1 MSVESVVYESV
12 GAAPENAKSEFAN
25 GPHHIG
31 IIMDG
36 NGRWARSR
44 GLPRLAGHQAGV
56 DNIKR
61 ILENCTEYGV
71 KILSLYAFS
80 TENWNR
86 PPDEVTGLMRLLGLT
101 IERQLRDLHRNGV
114 RILHSGRMDG
124 INPHLQKQIRHALE
138 VTKEN
143 TRITVNL
150 AFNYGGRAEIVDAMR
165 RIMNDGIPAE
175 QVTEELISQYLYTS
189 ELPDPDLIIRTA
201 GEWRL
206 SNFLIWQAAY
216 AEYYATPTYWPDF
229 DESELRKA
237 LLDYSKRQRKFGRV
251 LQA

>member
-1 MSVESVVYESV
+1 MSVESVTSESM
-12 GAAPENAKSEFAN
+12 GSTPELAPELAN
-25 GPHHIG
+25 VPYHIG

-44 GLPRLAGHQAGV
+44 GLPRLVGHQAGV
-56 DNIKR
+56 DNIKK

-138 VTKEN
+138 VTKDN

-150 AFNYGGRAEIVDAMR
+150 AFNYGGRAEIVDAFR
-165 RIMNDGIPAE
+165 RIIADQIPAD
-175 QVTEELISQYLYTS
+175 QVTEEVISQYLYTS

-216 AEYYATPTYWPDF
+216 AEYYATPTFWPDF

-237 LLDYSKRQRKFGRV
+237 LVDYSKRQRKFGRV
-251 LQA
+251 LQT